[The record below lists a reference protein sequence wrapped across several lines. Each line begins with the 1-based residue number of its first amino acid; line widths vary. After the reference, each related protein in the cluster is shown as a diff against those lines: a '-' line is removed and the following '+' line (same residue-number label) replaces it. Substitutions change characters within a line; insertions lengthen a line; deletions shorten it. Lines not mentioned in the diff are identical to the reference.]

1 MKSPVYATPEHQLFI
16 SSHYRLGKT
25 MFMLNLQQIINL
37 DTDPSAK
44 VHQEDYTLLNAKV
57 SHRFCRNAE
66 VFASGENLLNQKY
79 EQNRYYT
86 MPGTTCFLGIN
97 LNF

>member
-1 MKSPVYATPEHQLFI
+1 MI
-16 SSHYRLGKT
+16 S
-25 MFMLNLQQIINL
+25 LQQVSNL

-44 VHQEDYTLLNAKV
+44 TFEESYTLVNAKI
-57 SHRFCRNAE
+57 SHRFCKFAE
-66 VFASGENLLNQKY
+66 VFVSAENLLNQEY

-86 MPGTTCFLGIN
+86 MPGTTVFAGVN

>member
-1 MKSPVYATPEHQLFI
+1 
-16 SSHYRLGKT
+16 
-25 MFMLNLQQIINL
+25 MFMLSLQQVVNL
-37 DTDPSAK
+37 DTDPSPS

-57 SHRFCRNAE
+57 SHRFCRYAE
-66 VFASGENLLNQKY
+66 VFVSGENLLNQTY

-86 MPGTTCFLGIN
+86 MPGTTFFMGVN